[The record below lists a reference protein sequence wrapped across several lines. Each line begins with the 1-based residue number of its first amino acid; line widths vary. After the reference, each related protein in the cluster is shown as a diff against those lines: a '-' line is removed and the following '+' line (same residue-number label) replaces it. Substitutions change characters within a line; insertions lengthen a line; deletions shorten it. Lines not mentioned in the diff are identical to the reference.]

1 MSEGVRHRLTVL
13 ETIRPGDIVVMET
26 LMKTP
31 VISPGLTPASSTPPA
46 RTPPAVGAPPQSMLP
61 QGPTTGQLTALN
73 NPQIRPS
80 VLDYIN

>member
-1 MSEGVRHRLTVL
+1 MESYKLSVL
-13 ETIRPGDIVVMET
+13 GTMQLGLIVATET

-46 RTPPAVGAPPQSMLP
+46 RTPPAVGAPPQSMLLL
-61 QGPTTGQLTALN
+61 GLTTGQLTALN
-73 NPQIRPS
+73 NTQIRPS